1 VHVGAPDAARRELLS
16 TVLRAR
22 TAIARGR
29 RDEGGYTL
37 VEMLLAAA
45 LALVVVG
52 ASVAVFTAGVHSE
65 PRVTSRTAS
74 IQQARVVMER
84 ITRELRQGASVPTP
98 GASQLAMVTYA
109 PSASCAVSAT
119 EGACRVTYTC
129 ASGRCT
135 RAVANPDGTAA
146 SAATEVVR
154 GISNSSAVFD
164 YDFEAGTG
172 NVRYVQIT
180 LTFAAEDGNDA
191 ITLRDGVALRNEVA
205 PA

>member
-1 VHVGAPDAARRELLS
+1 MR
-16 TVLRAR
+16 RAR
-22 TAIARGR
+22 KAICRGS
-29 RDEGGYTL
+29 RDEGGFTL
-37 VEMLLAAA
+37 VELLLAAT
-45 LALVVVG
+45 LSLVVIGG
-52 ASVAVFTAGVHSE
+52 AVAVFTAGVHSE

-84 ITRELRQGASVPTP
+84 MTRELRQGASVPTS
-98 GASQLAMVTYA
+98 GASQLATVTYA
-109 PSASCAVSAT
+109 PSASCTASAT

-129 ASGRCT
+129 ATGRCT

-146 SAATEVVR
+146 SAATEVVT

-180 LTFAAEDGNDA
+180 LTFAAEDGNDG
-191 ITLRDGVALRNEVA
+191 ITLRDGVALRNEAA
-205 PA
+205 PL